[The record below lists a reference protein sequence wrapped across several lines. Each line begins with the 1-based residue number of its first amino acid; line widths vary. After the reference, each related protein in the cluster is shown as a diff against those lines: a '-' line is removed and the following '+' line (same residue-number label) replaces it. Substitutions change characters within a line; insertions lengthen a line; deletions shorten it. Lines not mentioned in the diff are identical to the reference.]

1 MSQNTTNTDL
11 TDKSNMLNNGVVD
24 TDIKS
29 ETNLLNDSDNTQD
42 VQNKILTTEVTSV
55 AREEARTGVQV
66 QIPTGEE
73 LYQKA
78 MGSFIRNMKHLNDL
92 LNKTKGSG
100 SNSHVISRKGMNRL
114 LNSIIQLPMDGLPV
128 TLQGEEEK
136 MAFALGQRLLS
147 DRYIITHYHILQERK
162 KILQEQQNNAT
173 IKEQVNGENQE
184 KGEQSGKV

>member
-1 MSQNTTNTDL
+1 MSQVNPNSDL

-29 ETNLLNDSDNTQD
+29 ETNLLNDNDTTQD
-42 VQNKILTTEVTSV
+42 VKNKILTTEVTSI
-55 AREEARTGVQV
+55 AREEQRTGVSQPM
-66 QIPTGEE
+66 PTGEE
-73 LYQKA
+73 LYQRA
-78 MGSFIRNMKHLNDL
+78 MSSFIRNMKHLNDL
-92 LNKTKGSG
+92 MNKTKGSG

-147 DRYIITHYHILQERK
+147 DRFIITQYHILQERK
-162 KILQEQQNNAT
+162 KILQEAKDNAT
-173 IKEQVNGENQE
+173 IKEQTNGENQ
-184 KGEQSGKV
+184 KGEKHE